1 MSKESNLNAEIR
13 EGTGKSAVKKVLSAG
28 KIPSIIYGLGE
39 NPVNIALD
47 KVTIQKEIN
56 IGGFLTRI
64 FSMNIDGKKSLA
76 IPREV
81 QFDPLS
87 DQPIHIDFLRL
98 AEDSKITLDIP
109 TKFIN
114 EELSPGLK
122 RGGVL
127 NVNRRTV
134 QLSCP
139 ANNIPDEIVFNLEGL
154 EIGDTIRISAANLGN
169 GITPTISDR
178 DFTVASVAAPTVVK
192 EPEAPVE
199 VRRQMIRLKMVRKK
213 TQLLK
218 LRLKMKVKIKINTFS
233 FINLNIYISSTI

>member
-64 FSMNIDGKKSLA
+64 FSLNIDGKKSLA

-139 ANNIPDEIVFNLEGL
+139 ANNIPEEIVFNLEGL

-169 GITPTISDR
+169 GVTPTISDR

-199 VRRQMIRLKMVRKK
+199 GEAAGDQAEDGEKK
-213 TQLLK
+213 DAASEAETK
-218 LRLKMKVKIKINTFS
+218 DESKDKD
-233 FINLNIYISSTI
+233 

>member
-1 MSKESNLNAEIR
+1 MSKQTTLDVNIRAE
-13 EGTGKSAVKKVLSAG
+13 TGKNGAKKVIAAG
-28 KIPSIIYGLGE
+28 KIPSVIYGLGE
-39 NPVNIALD
+39 QPLNISID
-47 KVTIQKEIN
+47 KISVQKEIN
-56 IGGFLTRI
+56 SGGFLTRI
-64 FSMNIDGKKSLA
+64 FSLNIDGKKNLA
-76 IPREV
+76 IPRDV

-109 TKFIN
+109 TRFIN

-139 ANNIPDEIVFNLEGL
+139 ADNIPEEIIFDLEGL
-154 EIGDTIRISAANLGN
+154 EIGDTIRISGANLSEGVS
-169 GITPTISDR
+169 PTITDR

-192 EPEAPVE
+192 DPETTTEETAE
-199 VRRQMIRLKMVRKK
+199 GDSETSDASDDKK
-213 TQLLK
+213 EAADGDK
-218 LRLKMKVKIKINTFS
+218 GSEKPEDKKD
-233 FINLNIYISSTI
+233 

>member
-13 EGTGKSAVKKVLSAG
+13 DASGKSAVKKVLAAG
-28 KIPSIIYGLGE
+28 KIPTVMYGLGE
-39 NPVNIALD
+39 NPVNISLD
-47 KVTIQKEIN
+47 KITVQKEIN
-56 IGGFLTRI
+56 SGGFLTRI
-64 FSMNIDGKKSLA
+64 FSLNIDGKKSLA

-109 TKFIN
+109 TRFIN

-139 ANNIPDEIVFNLEGL
+139 ANNIPEEIVFDLEGL
-154 EIGDTIRISAANLGN
+154 EIGDTIRISAANLGD
-169 GITPTISDR
+169 GISPTISDR

-192 EPEAPVE
+192 EPEAPAE
-199 VRRQMIRLKMVRKK
+199 GEAAEGEATEGGAAAEDKK
-213 TQLLK
+213 DAAPEADNK
-218 LRLKMKVKIKINTFS
+218 EENKDKE
-233 FINLNIYISSTI
+233 

>member
-64 FSMNIDGKKSLA
+64 FSLNIDGKKSLA

-139 ANNIPDEIVFNLEGL
+139 ANNIPEEIVFNLEGL

-199 VRRQMIRLKMVRKK
+199 GEPTDDQAEDGEKK
-213 TQLLK
+213 DAASEAETK
-218 LRLKMKVKIKINTFS
+218 DESKDKD
-233 FINLNIYISSTI
+233 

>member
-1 MSKESNLNAEIR
+1 MSKQTNLDANIRAE
-13 EGTGKSAVKKVLSAG
+13 TGKTGAKKVIASG
-28 KIPSIIYGLGE
+28 MIPSVIYGLGE
-39 NPVNIALD
+39 QPLNISID
-47 KVTIQKEIN
+47 KISVQKEIN
-56 IGGFLTRI
+56 SGGFLTRI
-64 FSMNIDGKKSLA
+64 FSLTIDGKKNLA
-76 IPREV
+76 IPRDV

-134 QLSCP
+134 QLNCP
-139 ANNIPDEIVFNLEGL
+139 ANNIPEEIVFDLEGL
-154 EIGDTIRISAANLGN
+154 EIGDTIRISSTNLGD
-169 GITPTISDR
+169 GVAPTITDR

-192 EPEAPVE
+192 EPETTTEESAE
-199 VRRQMIRLKMVRKK
+199 GADAAEASDDKK
-213 TQLLK
+213 DSADGDK
-218 LRLKMKVKIKINTFS
+218 GSEKSEDKKD
-233 FINLNIYISSTI
+233 

>member
-13 EGTGKSAVKKVLSAG
+13 DGSGKSAVKKVLAAG
-28 KIPSIIYGLGE
+28 KIPSVMYGLGE
-39 NPVNIALD
+39 NPVNISLD
-47 KVTIQKEIN
+47 KITVQKEIN
-56 IGGFLTRI
+56 SGGFLTRI
-64 FSMNIDGKKSLA
+64 FSLNIDGKKSLA

-87 DQPIHIDFLRL
+87 DQPILFDFLRL
-98 AEDSKITLDIP
+98 AADSKITLDIP
-109 TKFIN
+109 TRFIN

-139 ANNIPDEIVFNLEGL
+139 ANNIPEEIVFDLEGL
-154 EIGDTIRISAANLGN
+154 EIGDTIRISAANLSD
-169 GITPTISDR
+169 GISPTISDR

-192 EPEAPVE
+192 EPEAPAE
-199 VRRQMIRLKMVRKK
+199 GEAAEGEATEGGAAAEDKK
-213 TQLLK
+213 DAAPEADNK
-218 LRLKMKVKIKINTFS
+218 EENKDKE
-233 FINLNIYISSTI
+233 

>member
-13 EGTGKSAVKKVLSAG
+13 EATGKSAVKKVLSAG

-64 FSMNIDGKKSLA
+64 FSLNIDGKKSLA

-114 EELSPGLK
+114 EELFSP
-122 RGGVL
+122 
-127 NVNRRTV
+127 
-134 QLSCP
+134 
-139 ANNIPDEIVFNLEGL
+139 EIVLKDIRSLRIFIDFSNNMLS
-154 EIGDTIRISAANLGN
+154 IFDTI
-169 GITPTISDR
+169 
-178 DFTVASVAAPTVVK
+178 
-192 EPEAPVE
+192 
-199 VRRQMIRLKMVRKK
+199 
-213 TQLLK
+213 
-218 LRLKMKVKIKINTFS
+218 
-233 FINLNIYISSTI
+233 

>member
-1 MSKESNLNAEIR
+1 M
-13 EGTGKSAVKKVLSAG
+13 
-28 KIPSIIYGLGE
+28 
-39 NPVNIALD
+39 
-47 KVTIQKEIN
+47 
-56 IGGFLTRI
+56 
-64 FSMNIDGKKSLA
+64 A

-98 AEDSKITLDIP
+98 AADSKITLDIP
-109 TKFIN
+109 TRFIN

-139 ANNIPDEIVFNLEGL
+139 ANNIPEEIVFDLEGL
-154 EIGDTIRISAANLGN
+154 EIGDTIRISAANLGD
-169 GITPTISDR
+169 GISPTISDR

-192 EPEAPVE
+192 EPEAPAE
-199 VRRQMIRLKMVRKK
+199 GEAAEGEANEGGAAAEDKK
-213 TQLLK
+213 DAAPEADNK
-218 LRLKMKVKIKINTFS
+218 EENKDKE
-233 FINLNIYISSTI
+233 

>member
-1 MSKESNLNAEIR
+1 MSKQTTLDVNIRAE
-13 EGTGKSAVKKVLSAG
+13 TGKNGAKKVIAAG
-28 KIPSIIYGLGE
+28 KIPSVVYGLGE
-39 NPVNIALD
+39 QPLNISID
-47 KVTIQKEIN
+47 KISVQKEIN
-56 IGGFLTRI
+56 SGGFLTRI
-64 FSMNIDGKKSLA
+64 FSLNIDGKKNLA
-76 IPREV
+76 IPRDV

-109 TKFIN
+109 TRFIN

-139 ANNIPDEIVFNLEGL
+139 ANNIPEEIIFDLEGL
-154 EIGDTIRISAANLGN
+154 EIGDTIRISGANLSEGV
-169 GITPTISDR
+169 TPTITDR

-192 EPEAPVE
+192 EPETTTEETAEGDPE
-199 VRRQMIRLKMVRKK
+199 TSDASDDKK
-213 TQLLK
+213 EAADSDKGLDK
-218 LRLKMKVKIKINTFS
+218 SEDKKD
-233 FINLNIYISSTI
+233 

>member
-1 MSKESNLNAEIR
+1 MSKQTTLDVNIRAE
-13 EGTGKSAVKKVLSAG
+13 TGKNGAKKVIAAG
-28 KIPSIIYGLGE
+28 KIPSVVYGLGE
-39 NPVNIALD
+39 QPLNISID
-47 KVTIQKEIN
+47 KISVQNEIN
-56 IGGFLTRI
+56 SGGFLTRI
-64 FSMNIDGKKSLA
+64 FSLNIDGKKNLA
-76 IPREV
+76 IPRDV

-109 TKFIN
+109 TRFIN

-139 ANNIPDEIVFNLEGL
+139 ANNIPEEIIFDLEGL
-154 EIGDTIRISAANLGN
+154 DIGDTIRISGANLSEGV
-169 GITPTISDR
+169 TPTITDR

-192 EPEAPVE
+192 EPETTTEETAEGDPE
-199 VRRQMIRLKMVRKK
+199 TSDASDDKK
-213 TQLLK
+213 EAADSDKGLDK
-218 LRLKMKVKIKINTFS
+218 SEDKKD
-233 FINLNIYISSTI
+233 